1 MRPVRPLLAGLAAC
15 ACAAPLASCG
25 GSDEAPG
32 NGQAPP
38 AISPEQRGVLGTVDT
53 LQRASRHGDGRAI
66 CTQVFTRRLV
76 RSIESA
82 AKRSCAEEVRA
93 RVFSPRAKFSVGRH
107 IAVTGN
113 RGSAVIRD
121 QAGNV
126 SKLFLVKQG
135 GRWRID
141 RVQPQTAP

>member
-1 MRPVRPLLAGLAAC
+1 
-15 ACAAPLASCG
+15 
-25 GSDEAPG
+25 
-32 NGQAPP
+32 
-38 AISPEQRGVLGTVDT
+38 VLGTVDA
-53 LQRASRHGDGRAI
+53 LQRASRQGDGRAI
-66 CTQVFTRRLV
+66 CTQVFTRQLV

-82 AKRSCAEEVRA
+82 AKRSCAKEVRA
-93 RVFSPRAKFSVGRH
+93 RVFSPRAAFSVGRH

-141 RVQPQTAP
+141 RVQPQKAP